1 MDFREKGNLMKLT
14 IMSYGMTCITGIAV
28 ILPFIIQ
35 QPAQD
40 YFKSSAAYTG
50 FVFSFFMFGMLIFQI
65 LNGFIVKVLKIR
77 AQIYLT
83 AVVYLICSLAM
94 FMIHSIVMLIPIL
107 IILGLCFGLI
117 ITIPN
122 FILVHAF
129 EGKERSTKLNRG
141 DFMFSIG
148 SLAYPMIASFMLSR
162 HFSWQAVYLSVVILI
177 IIVVILC
184 AKSVIPNVDATETAG
199 VAKFSKWN
207 MNVYMVGFA
216 IFFYFLSYV
225 GYTYWVAEYLTTNL
239 KMSPTAADFGISLFW
254 IMYAVGCFIS
264 SYAVKYIAVNKYI
277 IISAIVSFIAY
288 FVIYYSTGVM
298 MMYVSISILGIGCA
312 TIYSSAISYGTLLVE
327 HPSPRIISFFIASS
341 GIGTYLAEVYSSW
354 VQAQYGL
361 SAVTVVSALMMLVT
375 IVLMIVVAFTD
386 KQAVKSI

>member
-1 MDFREKGNLMKLT
+1 MNFKEKNNLIKLT

-35 QPAQD
+35 QPAQE

-50 FVFSFFMFGMLIFQI
+50 FVFSFFMGGMLIFQI
-65 LNGFIVKVLKIR
+65 LNGFIIKFLKIR

-83 AVVYLICSLAM
+83 AVVYIICSLLM
-94 FMIHSIVMLIPIL
+94 FMIHSIVFLIPIL
-107 IILGLCFGLI
+107 IVLGLCFGLI

-141 DFMFSIG
+141 DFMFSVG
-148 SLAYPMIASFMLSR
+148 SLVYPMVASVMISR
-162 HFSWQAVYLSVVILI
+162 HYSWQAVYLSVFVLIL
-177 IIVVILC
+177 IVVILC
-184 AKSVIPNVDATETAG
+184 YKSVIPDVDATETEG

-207 MNVYMVGFA
+207 INVYMVGFA
-216 IFFYFLSYV
+216 IFFYFMSYV
-225 GYTYWVAEYLTTNL
+225 GYTYWVAQYLTDNL
-239 KMSPTAADFGISLFW
+239 KMSPTAADFGVSLFW
-254 IMYAVGCFIS
+254 IMYAIGCFIS
-264 SYAVKYIAVNKYI
+264 SYAVKVIAVNKYI
-277 IISAIVSFIAY
+277 ILSAIVSFIAY

-298 MMYVSISILGIGCA
+298 MMYISISILGLGCA
-312 TIYSSAISYGTLLVE
+312 TVYSSSISYGTLLVE

-354 VQAQYGL
+354 VQAKYGL
-361 SAVTVVSALMMLVT
+361 SAVTIISAMMILLT
-375 IVLMIVVAFTD
+375 IILMIIVAFTD
-386 KQAVKSI
+386 KQARKSI